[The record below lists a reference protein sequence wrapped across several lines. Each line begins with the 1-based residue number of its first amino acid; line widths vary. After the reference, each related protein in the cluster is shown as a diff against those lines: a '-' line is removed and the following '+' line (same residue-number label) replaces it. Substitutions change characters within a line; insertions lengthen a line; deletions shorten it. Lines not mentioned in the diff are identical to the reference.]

1 DEQLLHAE
9 GAAFHIG
16 KADQEGKIPRPDA
29 EPRGFQIEKKDRF
42 RAGGTGGRNRSA
54 AVLPFRDRGE
64 ERQRPFQIAQP
75 VTAVPVAGGVRP
87 AAKKE
92 SAPIVAR
99 RGGAERPPA
108 VFPSCRVLNRDGPGD
123 PRLVNNGCPAP
134 PFFRPR

>member
-1 DEQLLHAE
+1 
-9 GAAFHIG
+9 
-16 KADQEGKIPRPDA
+16 
-29 EPRGFQIEKKDRF
+29 
-42 RAGGTGGRNRSA
+42 
-54 AVLPFRDRGE
+54 GE

-134 PFFRPR
+134 PFFRPRRQVSSPRPSRGPQAHQPFPQGAHAGTSDSARRISSNASSLPLSPVSSAGPTQEG